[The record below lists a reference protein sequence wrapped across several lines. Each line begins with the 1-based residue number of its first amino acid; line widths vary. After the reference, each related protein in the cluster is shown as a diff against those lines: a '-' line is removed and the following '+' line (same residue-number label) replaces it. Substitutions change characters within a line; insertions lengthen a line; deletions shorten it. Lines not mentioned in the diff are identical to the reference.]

1 MLAVD
6 RDRGMIEPAVP
17 SELRLEA
24 MAISI
29 TPAAHVAFLRD
40 LEQEFE
46 EELDFADVEI
56 GRRLQL
62 LQTGTVQDLVEFIN
76 SLERPGRRSRVW
88 QQRVLA
94 RVEGAAKLVDFCG
107 YWPSFLDA
115 VF

>member
-17 SELRLEA
+17 SELWLEA

-29 TPAAHVAFLRD
+29 TLTAHPASPRD

-56 GRRLQL
+56 SRRLQF
-62 LQTGTVQDLVEFIN
+62 LQ
-76 SLERPGRRSRVW
+76 
-88 QQRVLA
+88 
-94 RVEGAAKLVDFCG
+94 
-107 YWPSFLDA
+107 
-115 VF
+115 